1 MADKKPVWVDKQAHA
16 ILKAYA
22 RAQKISMVDVASKLV
37 LERLTELTADAGL
50 VSQNEKTDQTVPT
63 AQARATSKRKA
74 TQGKNVRFLGGVW
87 LV

>member
-1 MADKKPVWVDKQAHA
+1 MADKKPVWVDKHAHA

-22 RAQKISMVDVASKLV
+22 RSQKVSMVEVASKLV

-50 VSQNEKTDQTVPT
+50 VSENEKVEGAVAP
-63 AQARATSKRKA
+63 AFARATTKRKA